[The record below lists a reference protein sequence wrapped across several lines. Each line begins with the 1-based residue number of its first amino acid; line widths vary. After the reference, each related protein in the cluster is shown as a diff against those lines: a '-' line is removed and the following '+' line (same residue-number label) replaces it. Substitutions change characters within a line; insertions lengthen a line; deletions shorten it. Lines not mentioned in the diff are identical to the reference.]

1 MTAEPTASGEE
12 RRHRRRRRRRVLTS
26 GAVAANVIGTIVAR
40 RRGYAIG
47 LHTLVRCRDG
57 HVFTTIW
64 IPGVSLKALRLG
76 WWRVQHC
83 PVGRHWTVV
92 RPVREAD
99 LSDFELRSARENR
112 DLRLP

>member
-1 MTAEPTASGEE
+1 VRHEPAPPAEAGRS
-12 RRHRRRRRRRVLTS
+12 RWRRRKRALWI
-26 GAVAANVIGTIVAR
+26 GAIAGNVVGTIIAR
-40 RRGYAIG
+40 SRGYAIG

-64 IPGVSLKALRLG
+64 LPGVSVKALRLG

-92 RPVREAD
+92 RPVRELD
-99 LSDFELRSARENR
+99 LSDSELRSARENR